1 MLEITRIRAEKEAI
15 IAGLKKRNIDA
26 TATLDAVLVADANW
40 RAAKTEL
47 ESIAAE
53 LNGLAKII
61 GDLFKQGKQTE
72 ALEAK
77 EKTTVLKASESELKS
92 KVDAFE
98 KEIIFFLP
106 V

>member
-47 ESIAAE
+47 
-53 LNGLAKII
+53 
-61 GDLFKQGKQTE
+61 
-72 ALEAK
+72 
-77 EKTTVLKASESELKS
+77 
-92 KVDAFE
+92 
-98 KEIIFFLP
+98 
-106 V
+106 